1 MKKLTLTALTTALCS
16 LSIASV
22 HVVPTVAQ
30 QPTVAPATAPTGTPG
45 AAPTATPTPATN
57 PQAQLIE
64 QLKITKEQQVKLAK
78 LELSV
83 RQKNIAVLT
92 PSQKEQLIAAKKEGK
107 PPSFT
112 LTDEQQKK
120 LKAIYISALG
130 QQEAILTPTQKQKL
144 QEFNKQYAPKR

>member
-1 MKKLTLTALTTALCS
+1 MKKFALTALTTAICS
-16 LSIASV
+16 VSIAVSLV
-22 HVVPTVAQ
+22 APSVAQ
-30 QPTVAPATAPTGTPG
+30 QPTVAPAAKP
-45 AAPTATPTPATN
+45 AAGTN

-64 QLKITKEQQVKLAK
+64 QLKITKEQQTKLAK

-120 LKAIYISALG
+120 LKAIYLAALA
-130 QQEAILTPTQKQKL
+130 QQEAILTPVQKQKL
-144 QEFNKQYAPKR
+144 QDFNRQYAPKP

>member
-1 MKKLTLTALTTALCS
+1 MKKFTLTALTTAICS
-16 LSIASV
+16 LSIAVSLV
-22 HVVPTVAQ
+22 APSVAQ
-30 QPTVAPATAPTGTPG
+30 QPTVAPA
-45 AAPTATPTPATN
+45 ATPAPGTN

-64 QLKITKEQQVKLAK
+64 QLKITKDQQDKLAK

-107 PPSFT
+107 RPNFT

-120 LKAIYISALG
+120 LKAIYIAALA
-130 QQEAILTPTQKQKL
+130 QQETILTPEQKQKL
-144 QEFNKQYAPKR
+144 QNFNKQYAPKP